1 MLYSCFVFVVFYWNF
16 IKMFV
21 DMKKAKSFL
30 KFLNDVDLTT
40 DEFSAVLFCML
51 CTTLESIDSS
61 LKVISTAVNKL
72 VSDSSSL
79 KEI

>member
-1 MLYSCFVFVVFYWNF
+1 
-16 IKMFV
+16 MFV